1 MKVKEM
7 IKKYK
12 MSGNATVFVQHGI
25 TGDLVEL
32 TQSELRNAEPEFIM
46 GMKLNTFDITD
57 NVLTL
62 YVE

>member
-1 MKVKEM
+1 
-7 IKKYK
+7 